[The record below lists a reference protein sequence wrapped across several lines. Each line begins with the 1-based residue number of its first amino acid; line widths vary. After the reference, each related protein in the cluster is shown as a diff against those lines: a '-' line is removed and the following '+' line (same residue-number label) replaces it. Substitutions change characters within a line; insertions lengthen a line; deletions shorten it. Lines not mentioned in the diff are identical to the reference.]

1 MNSSFEIMYSLSA
14 FIEIEKKNMNTYH
27 LLYVSTSS
35 RINVDLFVLL
45 FRKENICS
53 EIICNLKVQIC
64 HHKSKSISTLS

>member
-1 MNSSFEIMYSLSA
+1 
-14 FIEIEKKNMNTYH
+14 MNTYH

-64 HHKSKSISTLS
+64 HHQLKFISTLS